1 MRLPTKKEVQDFI
14 GIVNKGKEK
23 PKTQLGM
30 MRVAAKYFHC
40 TIKDLEN
47 ILK

>member
-1 MRLPTKKEVQDFI
+1 MRLPTKKEVQDYLNI
-14 GIVNKGKEK
+14 INKGKAK

-40 TIKDLEN
+40 TIKDLEY